1 MSIFNAPFNS
11 NISDSLTIRQ
21 ELMGKQTRTPKEL
34 TFLNSKTNW
43 VSLKSGVDIDLDD
56 GALAKAN
63 VLEGGTLSPDGKL
76 KSGVT
81 TGGNGGS
88 YSNTNILGIKP
99 MPGITSVS
107 IENIGAYGSTRRA
120 TINFQCWDISQL
132 EVLEQLYMRPGYLVL
147 LEFGRTIYLE
157 KDGSLQQTE
166 RKAYYDFFSKKNIVL
181 LDELNALHKLAID
194 SKGNYDAFLGYI
206 VNYGWQARPDG
217 GYDCKTE
224 MISTG
229 EVLESLKANYS
240 LATDINFSGV
250 TDNNFKFQGKL
261 IPGSGIKKVSSD
273 DFTKINQDYSSN
285 ILAGLLREL
294 HVLCY
299 SLSPLPTD
307 SNQLTTTIN
316 GESTIIDIAKLYYTS
331 TEDPQYYSTIQHTSK
346 QNFYITLESFIDLI
360 NKIIIPHVNSSEG
373 NKSLG
378 ALTKLSVKDRKYIDG
393 KNEAALKCLYNV
405 LMTSVNPDVC
415 FIKNEYWVN
424 VIKGINMRQI
434 NAGVNVDVS
443 PVLTQ
448 SPIVQLKTDMVD
460 WVTILGNNTKSSR
473 FVDYKDRLKVLD
485 KIYAQYTNYVI
496 TNKSLTNDQF
506 FQILQQAYQQ
516 VRGGVQTTT
525 IEIPEVR
532 GIGGEILKPKD
543 TSIQKKRSWI
553 LISNEAFKKKLRDNF
568 PYSELITN
576 RELDNQFSD
585 LFNDFADATN
595 VNATGNR
602 GELFTPNQRL
612 IFDGIKNAKV
622 DNTLDAEL
630 DTREE
635 RLRIATEQTK
645 QIEETKSKLQKLGDD
660 YQHIL
665 DSLFYS
671 FVDSTSNRKQGIIGN
686 IYLNIKYL
694 YRLAT
699 DPGLTTQ
706 DPSGKNLLS
715 LSQYITGLMKN
726 VQSSI
731 GNVNNFELHIDDRDG
746 IGRIIDLN
754 YISPDKLDNNFK
766 FEIGSNKSIIRDLKL
781 ESKIFSDQ
789 VSMMAI
795 SAQAE
800 SGRLGYDNT
809 TITTYNKGITNR
821 LIPKINSPSVSND
834 NYVTE
839 NLVSSLSSLI
849 SLFFIPFVEEYFKN
863 GEDDNVY
870 GGVFNAEWT
879 SSCQNYLRDIINF
892 FTSFYNLD
900 NANSMFL
907 PAYLSF
913 TIDGISG
920 LIIGNIFSVDKTFI
934 PKSYKN
940 ANKDLNYT
948 IVKVNHELKEND
960 WTTSIDAIPLPPSS
974 ELINV
979 TIDNSNINFEV
990 VIYYDPNTN
999 KYQIDVG
1006 TSQFMTNASKNNI
1019 ILKIYNTLKR
1029 YYNLTEEQASGIIGN
1044 AMAESGLN
1052 PTIEVPDPNRKNPL
1066 AKSGGLFQWNDTRFD
1081 TLKKEYPGEN
1091 WKNPDNQLLF
1101 LIKEI
1106 NSKYTKTINQI
1117 KNLSG
1122 DSNKIVSD
1130 STFIWASQFE
1140 RCRECIIENNI
1151 DRDGNLVYTP
1161 EIKKRIA
1168 FAQKA
1173 LNVIKNPSNFIN
1185 KNIQVL

>member
-1 MSIFNAPFNS
+1 MSIFNTPINP

-21 ELMGKQTRTPKEL
+21 ELMGKTTRTSKEL

-43 VSLKSGVDIDLDD
+43 VSLKSGVDINNDK
-56 GALAKAN
+56 GNLAKAN

-76 KSGVT
+76 KSGINI
-81 TGGNGGS
+81 GGNSGS
-88 YSNTNILGIKP
+88 YNNNNVLGIRP

-120 TINFQCWDISQL
+120 TINFQCWDVSQL

-181 LDELNALHKLAID
+181 LDELNKLHKLATD
-194 SKGNYDAFLGYI
+194 SKGNYDTLLGYI
-206 VNYGWQARPDG
+206 VNYGWQVRPDG

-224 MISTG
+224 IISTG
-229 EVLESLKANYS
+229 EILESLKANYS
-240 LATDINFSGV
+240 LATDVNFSGIAN
-250 TDNNFKFQGKL
+250 NNFTFQGKL
-261 IPGSGIKKVSSD
+261 IPSSGIKEVSSD

-299 SLSPLPTD
+299 KLSPLPTD
-307 SNQLTTTIN
+307 SNQLTTIIN
-316 GESTIIDIAKLYYTS
+316 GEPTIIDIAKLYYTS
-331 TEDPQYYSTIQHTSK
+331 TEDPQHYSTIQHTSK

-360 NKIIIPHVNSSEG
+360 NKIIIPHVNGSEE

-393 KNEAALKCLYNV
+393 ENEAALKCLYNV

-415 FIKNEYWVN
+415 FIKNEYWIN
-424 VIKGINMRQI
+424 VIKGINMKQI
-434 NAGVNVDVS
+434 NAGVNVDINPS
-443 PVLTQ
+443 LTQ
-448 SPIVQLKTDMVD
+448 IEPIELKTKMVD
-460 WVTILGNNTKSSR
+460 WVKILGNNKSNSR
-473 FVDYKDRLKVLD
+473 FADYQDRLNVLD
-485 KIYAQYTNYVI
+485 KIHEQYNKYVNGNFDNKNI
-496 TNKSLTNDQF
+496 TKDQF

-516 VRGGVQTTT
+516 VRGGLKLTTVT
-525 IEIPEVR
+525 IPENRDEDGRLIKERQVVN
-532 GIGGEILKPKD
+532 
-543 TSIQKKRSWI
+543 QKLRSWA
-553 LISNEAFKKKLRDNF
+553 LIPENLRKKFRKNF
-568 PYSELITN
+568 PYSEILTGRN
-576 RELDNQFSD
+576 LDDQFSD
-585 LFNDFADATN
+585 LFDNM
-595 VNATGNR
+595 
-602 GELFTPNQRL
+602 ELFSPNRRL

-622 DNTLDAEL
+622 DKAFDAEL
-630 DTREE
+630 DIREE
-635 RLRIATEQTK
+635 RLKTAEDQTK

-660 YQHIL
+660 YQHVL

-671 FVDSTSNRKQGIIGN
+671 FVDSTNNRKQGIIGN

-699 DPGLTTQ
+699 DPSLTTQ

-754 YISPDKLDNNFK
+754 YINPDKLDNNFK

-789 VSMMAI
+789 ISMMAI

-839 NLVSSLSSLI
+839 NLVSSLSSLV

-863 GEDDNVY
+863 GENDNVY

-979 TIDNSNINFEV
+979 TIDSNINFEV

-999 KYQIDVG
+999 KYQTDVG

-1044 AMAESGLN
+1044 VMGESGLN
-1052 PTIEVPDPNRKNPL
+1052 PTKEVLDPNIRNPK
-1066 AKSGGLFQWNDTRFD
+1066 AKSGGLFQWNDTRLD
-1081 TLKKEYPGEN
+1081 ALKKEYPGEK

-1106 NSKYTKTINQI
+1106 NSNYTKTINQI

-1140 RCRECIIENNI
+1140 RCRECIIQNNI

-1185 KNIQVL
+1185 KNTQVL